1 MNCIGKISSSILCIF
16 ILTNTIFSNE
26 ISAGLK
32 FQQSVGMYNE
42 NGITL
47 EFSSHDFLDNA
58 LTFGA
63 SYITSRIGTALQSKA
78 IPQDNF
84 LFHTSYYFL
93 HNKPFRP
100 LVKLNAGY
108 CFADYESSLFDEI
121 DASMPLLSLETGA
134 RYAFDVP
141 LIVQA
146 GIGYNLIT
154 SDGSSG
160 IGTVYPLFVQCSLM
174 WSFSL

>member
-1 MNCIGKISSSILCIF
+1 MKYIIL
-16 ILTNTIFSNE
+16 ILLIIPTIANSE
-26 ISAGLK
+26 QDKVLLGLRL
-32 FQQSVGMYNE
+32 QQSWKMYNE
-42 NGITL
+42 NGITVEYAPKNL
-47 EFSSHDFLDNA
+47 LNDQLS
-58 LTFGA
+58 FGA
-63 SYITSRIGTALQSKA
+63 SYISTRFGSAYNSNA
-78 IPQDNF
+78 IVQDNIQ
-84 LFHTSYYFL
+84 FHTTYLFSTSSFS
-93 HNKPFRP
+93 PTI
-100 LVKLNAGY
+100 KLNAGY

-154 SDGSSG
+154 SYGSSG